1 MSYVVLARKWRPE
14 TFSDVVGQKHIV
26 ATLSAAVRSGRIAHA
41 YLFSGPRGVGKTT
54 IARILAKALN
64 CEEGPTD
71 TPCGKCVS
79 CTEILKG
86 KNLDVIE
93 IDGAS
98 NRKIEDA
105 RGIRETVQ
113 YAPLS
118 GRKKVYIID
127 EAHMLTREAFNALLK
142 TLEEPPEHVVFV
154 LATTE
159 PGKLPDTIASRC
171 QLFDFHRI
179 SEAEIESR
187 LLEIATSEKLD
198 VAQGALRLVAARAD
212 GSMRDAESLLD
223 QLMSVGKTSITPE
236 DVVNI
241 LGIPDMDVFFRI
253 TDAIADHDTG
263 AALKALTAAL
273 EAGFDPRDLIDGLVE
288 HLGNLL
294 LATAVDDVTKLAGR
308 LQDYVDRKS
317 SSLNLLADDVVRLLG
332 IGIES
337 QSAVKWSTQPRLLIE
352 LGVIRMARLDR
363 TVSIDEVVRSIAGG
377 GGGGTGGGGNLKKSV
392 ASTRGHDT
400 GSASGS
406 AVNTGSA
413 SGSTMNT
420 RSTGGSTI
428 DIHSSGGAMTGVVSP
443 ARAASV
449 SREPDGGSEVERT
462 SSLPRSDNGHSHARK
477 VEYTGGVELWPE
489 VLAAIRRE
497 KPALGA
503 FLNEANAAE
512 FAGGELAVTVG
523 NGSRFHRDQLEGRKN
538 MKLMERVAGSVYG
551 GPVRLRLRFG
561 EAPKVGVETVG
572 APPPDR
578 VPSAPSDQ
586 TDDTMLSKVIEI
598 FDGEIVRES

>member
-1 MSYVVLARKWRPE
+1 MDREGRERMSYVVLARKWRPE
-14 TFSDVVGQKHIV
+14 TFSDVVGQKHVV
-26 ATLSAAVRSGRIAHA
+26 ATLGAAVRSGRIAHA

-54 IARILAKALN
+54 VARILAKALN
-64 CEEGPTD
+64 CDEGPTD

-79 CTEILKG
+79 CTEILKA

-142 TLEEPPEHVVFV
+142 TLEEPPEHVVFI

-159 PGKLPDTIASRC
+159 PGKIPETITSRC
-171 QLFDFHRI
+171 QRFDFHRI
-179 SEAEIESR
+179 SPAEIESR
-187 LLEIATSEKLD
+187 LLEIATSEELE
-198 VAQGALRLVAARAD
+198 VAQGALRLIAARAD

-223 QLMSVGKTSITPE
+223 QLMSVGKTTVTPE
-236 DVVNI
+236 DVVSI
-241 LGIPDMDVFFRI
+241 LGIPDMDVFFRM
-253 TDAIADHDTG
+253 TDAVADHDAG
-263 AALKALTAAL
+263 AALEALTAAL

-294 LATAVDDVTKLAGR
+294 LATSVHDAAKLTGR
-308 LQDYVDRKS
+308 LQDYGDRDS
-317 SSLNLLADDVVRLLG
+317 SSLNMLADDLVRLLG

-337 QSAVKWSTQPRLLIE
+337 QSAVKWSTQPRLLVE

-363 TVSIDEVVRSIAGG
+363 TVSIDDVVRSIAGSG
-377 GGGGTGGGGNLKKSV
+377 GEGKGGGGNLKKSV
-392 ASTRGHDT
+392 ASVRVPDPRDSGRSMTRAAPPARG
-400 GSASGS
+400 
-406 AVNTGSA
+406 
-413 SGSTMNT
+413 
-420 RSTGGSTI
+420 
-428 DIHSSGGAMTGVVSP
+428 SSG
-443 ARAASV
+443 
-449 SREPDGGSEVERT
+449 SREPDGGISVERVPA
-462 SSLPRSDNGHSHARK
+462 LPQPGEGDTLERK
-477 VEYTGGVELWPE
+477 AEYTGGVELWPE

-503 FLNEANAAE
+503 FLNEADAAQ
-512 FAGGELAVTVG
+512 FSGGELAVMVG
-523 NGSRFHRDQLEGRKN
+523 NGSRFHRDQLEDRRN

-551 GPVRLRLRFG
+551 GPVRLTLRF
-561 EAPKVGVETVG
+561 APTASVRPKTANKPALVVAVE
-572 APPPDR
+572 
-578 VPSAPSDQ
+578 
-586 TDDTMLSKVIEI
+586 TDDTMLNKVIEI
-598 FDGEIVRES
+598 FDGEIVKGS

>member
-1 MSYVVLARKWRPE
+1 MSYIVLARKWRPE
-14 TFSDVVGQKHIV
+14 TFSDVVGQKHVV
-26 ATLSAAVRSGRIAHA
+26 ATLGAAVRSGRIAHA

-71 TPCGKCVS
+71 TPCGKCAS

-118 GRKKVYIID
+118 GRTKVYIID

-159 PGKLPDTIASRC
+159 PGKIPDTIASRC
-171 QLFDFHRI
+171 QMFDFHRI

-198 VAQGALRLVAARAD
+198 VAQGALRLLAARAD

-263 AALKALTAAL
+263 KALEALTAAL

-294 LATAVDDVTKLAGR
+294 LATSVDDAMKLTGR
-308 LQDYVDRKS
+308 LQDYSDRSS
-317 SSLNLLADDVVRLLG
+317 SSLDLLADDVVRLLG

-337 QSAVKWSTQPRLLIE
+337 QSAVKWSTQPRLLVE
-352 LGVIRMARLDR
+352 LGVVRMARLDR
-363 TVSIDEVVRSIAGG
+363 TVSIDEVVRSLAGG
-377 GGGGTGGGGNLKKSV
+377 GGEGAGGGGNLKKSV
-392 ASTRGHDT
+392 ASTPRE
-400 GSASGS
+400 
-406 AVNTGSA
+406 
-413 SGSTMNT
+413 
-420 RSTGGSTI
+420 
-428 DIHSSGGAMTGVVSP
+428 
-443 ARAASV
+443 ASV
-449 SREPDGGSEVERT
+449 SREPEAGSEVERT
-462 SSLPRSDNGHSHARK
+462 SPLPQTDNGHSRAR
-477 VEYTGGVELWPE
+477 EAAYTGGVELWPE
-489 VLAAIRRE
+489 VLDAIRRE

-503 FLNEANAAE
+503 FLNEADAAD
-512 FAGGELAVTVG
+512 FAEGELAVTVG
-523 NGSRFHRDQLEGRKN
+523 NGSRFHRDQLEDRK
-538 MKLMERVAGSVYG
+538 KRQLME
-551 GPVRLRLRFG
+551 
-561 EAPKVGVETVG
+561 GVV
-572 APPPDR
+572 
-578 VPSAPSDQ
+578 
-586 TDDTMLSKVIEI
+586 
-598 FDGEIVRES
+598 